1 MFDFIHIISP
11 DPDISLVH
19 NSLHEKYL
27 FGVNWKSE
35 QVHGVH
41 FKSEYFYY
49 YEDEENGY
57 LKKDNIH
64 IFSLGRIY
72 LKKEYNNTKK
82 KGQLRLFAKDIL
94 DLYISYGEKI
104 INCIKGNFLLFIADE
119 EKKRYIAIPGRS
131 GLYRLYY
138 YFENNKLIISS
149 SMSSILKNMSTPAE
163 INIIGLVQHALFTYP
178 LDSNTHINNVNILD
192 NHHYLSY
199 NLHELKLIKYYDII
213 DAISKSGIYAWN
225 DFLKNSVP
233 EFNDVMQTI
242 ISDGP
247 INCAFTGG
255 YDSRTIL
262 SYLLYRR
269 KSNFQL
275 YSWGDNYKYSD
286 VGIPLYIS
294 KKLGLN
300 YNPIKL
306 DEDMLKNYDTYCDQ
320 HIYWTDGCGSINRAN
335 QMYGHKVLFEYSNV
349 TLMGYYGSEIIRSLG
364 RHTFAYNELFI
375 DMLLNPENR
384 YSFLQNAI
392 NDLKRKKIINT
403 SLLNKFDNDIKEN
416 IITCFNQLD
425 ISENKSINYIAYIL
439 KTGMWKFYGQEVH
452 AQRIHTNIITPFGDD
467 DFLDFVLKGPII
479 ELHKDVLNPNP
490 ITIIRSQGFYHPIL
504 RHNYPELMKY
514 KTSRGFAPNSFNSI
528 LFPLNLLLMNQITKL
543 KQRIWGKP
551 GFNTYAWNS
560 IVYQRDKD
568 ILNKQNEFFYKLY
581 PENLKTGFW
590 FSLKKWIDIITSYY

>member
-11 DPDISLVH
+11 DPEISLVH
-19 NSLHEKYL
+19 NSTHEKYL
-27 FGVNWKSE
+27 FGINWKSE
-35 QVHGVH
+35 QVHGIH
-41 FKSEYFYY
+41 FKSEYFYHP
-49 YEDEENGY
+49 EDKENCY
-57 LKKDNIH
+57 FKRDNIH
-64 IFSLGRIY
+64 IFILGRTY
-72 LKKEYNNTKK
+72 LKKEYRKNKT
-82 KGQLRLFAKDIL
+82 GELRLFANDIW
-94 DLYISYGEKI
+94 DLYKSY
-104 INCIKGNFLLFIADE
+104 NAQMVNFIKGNFLLFVADE
-119 EKKRYIAIPGRS
+119 EEKLYLAIPCRS
-131 GLYRLYY
+131 GMYRLYY
-138 YFENNKLIISS
+138 SVTNNKLYIASS
-149 SMSSILKNMSTPAE
+149 LSFLLKNLDTSPK
-163 INIIGLVQHALFTYP
+163 INIFGLIQHALFTYP
-178 LDSNTHINNVNILD
+178 LNSNTHIVNINILD

-199 NLHELKLIKYYDII
+199 NLDELKLIKYYNIKE
-213 DAISKSGIYAWN
+213 AIAQSNMYVWK
-225 DFLKNSVP
+225 DFLNESVSQ
-233 EFNDVMQTI
+233 FNDVMQTI
-242 ISDGP
+242 IPNGP
-247 INCAFTGG
+247 VNCAFTGG

-275 YSWGDNYKYSD
+275 YSWGDDYKYMD

-294 KKLGLN
+294 RKLGLN

-306 DEDMLKNYDTYCDQ
+306 DEDMLKDYDTYCDQ

-335 QMYGHKVLFEYSNV
+335 QMYGHKVLSDYSNV

-375 DMLLNPENR
+375 DMLLDPENR
-384 YSFLQNAI
+384 YSLLQNAI
-392 NDLKRKKIINT
+392 NDLKRKKIINA
-403 SLLNKFDNDIKEN
+403 SLLNKYDKDIKEN
-416 IITCFNQLD
+416 IITYFNQLD

-452 AQRIHTNIITPFGDD
+452 AQRIHTNVITPFGDD
-467 DFLDFVLKGPII
+467 DFLDFVLSGPII
-479 ELHKDVLNPNP
+479 ELHKEILNPDH